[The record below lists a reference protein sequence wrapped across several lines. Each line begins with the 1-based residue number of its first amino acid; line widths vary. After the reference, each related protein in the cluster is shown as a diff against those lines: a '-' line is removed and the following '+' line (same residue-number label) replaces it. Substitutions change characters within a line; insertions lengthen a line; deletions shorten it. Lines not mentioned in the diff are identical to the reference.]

1 MIFSKTKKNA
11 VAMESRK
18 FKMAFLAG
26 SLILGVSAQNA
37 LAHSDLSATAELA
50 PKSGSKVSGTLKL
63 IQLSADK
70 VLVTGMVEGLSPG
83 KHGFHI
89 HVNNNCDSPDAMSAG
104 GHFNPT
110 GNHHG
115 SSRDGEHHLGDLG
128 NIEANDRGQA
138 KVNIEIH
145 GVTVALI
152 GMNSIAERSLII
164 HANPDD
170 FSDPAGNSGARV
182 ACGEIEPDMM
192 RM

>member
-1 MIFSKTKKNA
+1 MIISKIKKNA
-11 VAMESRK
+11 ETMASRK
-18 FKMAFLAG
+18 FRMTLLVSFL
-26 SLILGVSAQNA
+26 IFGVSVENA
-37 LAHSDLSATAELA
+37 IAHDDLSATAELV
-50 PKSGSKVSGTLKL
+50 PKSGSTVSGTLKL

-89 HVNNNCDSPDAMSAG
+89 HVNSNCDSPDAMSAG

-128 NIEANDRGQA
+128 NIEADGRGQA
-138 KVNIEIH
+138 TINIEIH

>member
-1 MIFSKTKKNA
+1 MA
-11 VAMESRK
+11 SRK
-18 FKMAFLAG
+18 LKMTLLVSFL
-26 SLILGVSAQNA
+26 IFGVSVENA
-37 LAHSDLSATAELA
+37 IAHDDLSATAELV
-50 PKSGSKVSGTLKL
+50 PKSGSAVSGTLKL

-128 NIEANDRGQA
+128 NIEADGRGQA
-138 KVNIEIH
+138 KINIEIH

>member
-1 MIFSKTKKNA
+1 MIDSKVNKN
-11 VAMESRK
+11 VVTMDGHK
-18 FKMAFLAG
+18 LKMVFLAG
-26 SLILGVSAQNA
+26 SLILGVSIQNA
-37 LAHSDLSATAELA
+37 LAHDDLSATAELA

-63 IQLSADK
+63 IQLSDDK

-89 HVNNNCDSPDAMSAG
+89 HVNKNCDSPDAMSAG

-115 SSRDGEHHLGDLG
+115 ASQSGDHHLGDLG
-128 NIEANDRGQA
+128 NIEANDHGQA

>member
-1 MIFSKTKKNA
+1 MIYSNINKKI
-11 VAMESRK
+11 VIMGDRK
-18 FKMAFLAG
+18 LKMAFLAS
-26 SLILGVSAQNA
+26 SLILGVSIQNA
-37 LAHSDLSATAELA
+37 LAHDDLSATAELVA
-50 PKSGSKVSGTLKL
+50 KSGSKVSGKIKL
-63 IQLSADK
+63 IQLSADN
-70 VLVTGMVEGLSPG
+70 VLVRGVVEGLSPG
-83 KHGFHI
+83 MHGIHI
-89 HVNNNCDSPDAMSAG
+89 HINSNCDSPDAMSAG

-115 SSRDGEHHLGDLG
+115 RSQAGEHHLGDLG
-128 NIEANDRGQA
+128 NIEANDSGQA
-138 KVNIEIH
+138 TVNIEIH

-164 HANPDD
+164 HAKPDD

>member
-1 MIFSKTKKNA
+1 MIFSRTKINA
-11 VAMESRK
+11 VKMESCK

-26 SLILGVSAQNA
+26 SLIFGAVGQNA
-37 LAHSDLSATAELA
+37 FAHGELSATAELA

-63 IQLSADK
+63 IQVSVDK

-115 SSRDGEHHLGDLG
+115 SSTDREHHLGDLG

-182 ACGEIEPDMM
+182 ACGEVDTDMM